1 MSYAEFQFKDQK
13 TSAPGKTSHE
23 AELSQLTAEGRQ
35 NSQPGDLTTRLFRSL
50 TSHPSLLCRQHGGT
64 PSLCSFLRAFLN
76 ILSFYCSLRTLSI
89 LTWSETELLRE
100 DIGRTSGD
108 MNGTSTHSQDS
119 FDHFCP
125 FSFSLIPFIA
135 SQTGCFSS
143 WLVSSWS
150 SADVNCL
157 KGGVNLITYGRV
169 DVTRGPY
176 HYWMCSKREPWMA
189 DWAA

>member
-1 MSYAEFQFKDQK
+1 MSYAEFQLKDQK

-50 TSHPSLLCRQHGGT
+50 TSHPSLLCRQHRGT

-100 DIGRTSGD
+100 DWEDIRRYEWYFNSLAGQFGPFLSILFLSDSLYCIPNWVFFQLAGIQLVICWCELSKGRRELNYMWQSGYD
-108 MNGTSTHSQDS
+108 KGAL
-119 FDHFCP
+119 
-125 FSFSLIPFIA
+125 SL
-135 SQTGCFSS
+135 
-143 WLVSSWS
+143 LNV
-150 SADVNCL
+150 L
-157 KGGVNLITYGRV
+157 
-169 DVTRGPY
+169 
-176 HYWMCSKREPWMA
+176 
-189 DWAA
+189 